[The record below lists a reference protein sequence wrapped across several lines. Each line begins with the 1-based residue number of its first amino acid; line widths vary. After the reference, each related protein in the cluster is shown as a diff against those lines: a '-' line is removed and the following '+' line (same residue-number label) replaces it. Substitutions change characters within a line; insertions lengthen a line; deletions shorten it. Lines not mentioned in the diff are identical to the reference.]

1 MSERKPVRALS
12 VDVARKIAAG
22 EVIDR
27 PAAIVRELLDNAV
40 DSGADSINVEIS
52 GGGIEKIRIADNGSG
67 MTLDDL
73 KHCARPHC
81 TSKIAESEDLLNLT
95 TLGFRG
101 EALASI
107 AAVAR
112 LSIMSGSNKM
122 RASITEDHLLETIPP
137 VQDGKGT
144 IVMSE
149 GLFENF
155 PARRNFLKRPSSE
168 TMMCRE
174 VFIEKSLPR
183 PDIAFRLT
191 VDGTLRH
198 DLPSGVTLAERFA
211 RALELKESTS
221 LFAEIKSSGKEN
233 DGKTDWS
240 YSLVIGEPGIY
251 RNDRKQIYI
260 FVNGRRVQEYSLLQA
275 IEYGCQGFFPNGTH
289 PVAALFLKV
298 SPRLVDFNIHPAK
311 KEVRFKDISSVHH
324 GVSSGLKNYF
334 RSYGIKNSFEQE
346 QEIQEEIAKNERS
359 SLFQAIVDNE
369 FARAEKESFT
379 GTTESTERFF
389 KGKAFGTNLDVAEPR
404 IVEKDFS
411 HSNGTIANKEV
422 RFKIDHTSSNFDSEK
437 SYASSYSSR
446 LAEYALEESEPPA
459 SPEVSASF
467 AKNHIRFQTGS
478 EMRFSIPG
486 SSISSR
492 ADPDFVYYG
501 TLFGTFLM
509 VQKSGVFYLIDQ
521 HAAHERIL
529 FNSLMAGGSEKQ
541 ELLVPYEI
549 HTDSKED
556 DDYLSSI
563 QTTLITAGFNCEN
576 KGGGK
581 WIFTSL
587 PARYKGTEADLKA
600 ALFEK
605 HVSPQEIIYQ
615 IAAMTACKSAVKD
628 GTILGPE
635 AAEKLA
641 REALELK
648 DPHCPHGRP
657 CWTTLTKE
665 ELFARVRRTR

>member
-1 MSERKPVRALS
+1 MEEASPSKERRPLRALS

-40 DSGADSINVEIS
+40 DSGASTISVEIT
-52 GGGIEKIRIADNGSG
+52 GGGIEKVRISDNGDG

-73 KHCARPHC
+73 KNCARPHC
-81 TSKIAESEDLLNLT
+81 TSKISQSEDLLNLT

-107 AAVAR
+107 AAVSR
-112 LSIMSGSNKM
+112 LSIMSGSKRM
-122 RASITEDHLLETIPP
+122 RASITEDHLIETIPP

-155 PARRNFLKRPSSE
+155 PARRHFLKRPSSE

-183 PDIAFRLT
+183 PDISFRLT
-191 VDGTLRH
+191 VDGTVRH
-198 DLPSGVTLAERFA
+198 DLPGGVSLAERFA

-233 DGKTDWS
+233 DGITDWS
-240 YSLVIGEPGIY
+240 YSLVIGEPSVY

-298 SPRLVDFNIHPAK
+298 SPKVVDFNIHPAK

-324 GVSSGLKNYF
+324 GVSSGVKNYF
-334 RSYGIKNSFEQE
+334 RSYGIKSSFERE
-346 QEIQEEIAKNERS
+346 QEIQEEISRNERN
-359 SLFQAIVDNE
+359 SLFQAIIDKE
-369 FARAEKESFT
+369 LSRSEKESLT
-379 GTTESTERFF
+379 EHTESTEKYFE
-389 KGKAFGTNLDVAEPR
+389 G
-404 IVEKDFS
+404 
-411 HSNGTIANKEV
+411 
-422 RFKIDHTSSNFDSEK
+422 K
-437 SYASSYSSR
+437 SYASNLSVAESKFGTNDFSISSTPNKEARFQIDHTKNSGQMQPQSFSSR
-446 LAEYALEESEPPA
+446 LADYALSEEKIAQPKDSD
-459 SPEVSASF
+459 SF
-467 AKNHIRFQTGS
+467 ARNHIRFQTSG

-486 SSISSR
+486 SSVSSR
-492 ADPDFVYYG
+492 SEPDFVYYG

-509 VQKSGVFYLIDQ
+509 VQKKGIFYLIDQ

-529 FNSLMAGGSEKQ
+529 FNKLMSGGSETQ
-541 ELLVPYEI
+541 ELLIPYEI
-549 HTDSKED
+549 QTESKED
-556 DDYLSSI
+556 DEYLSSI
-563 QTTLITAGFNCEN
+563 QETLSTAGFKCEN
-576 KGGGK
+576 KGKGR

-587 PARYKGTEADLKA
+587 PSRYKGSQADLKDA
-600 ALFEK
+600 IFEK

-615 IAAMTACKSAVKD
+615 IAAMTACKAAVKD
-628 GTILGPE
+628 GTILGPQ
-635 AAEKLA
+635 AAENLA
-641 REALELK
+641 KEALELK